1 MERILD
7 HGQDLQRPVSGPA
20 RAEDLLAACYQ
31 DMRRVARAIMA
42 NDGMRARLQP
52 TDLVNEA
59 SLRLI
64 QSMPAEVSDR
74 GHMLAVAGRTMR
86 RVLIDEARRHRAAK
100 RIQPPM
106 MTQFPG
112 GPRDEVVDI
121 EDLDRALAALE
132 LFSAEHARVV
142 ELRFS
147 LGLTVEET
155 AVATGLPERTV
166 KRRWQAARAWLA
178 DYLAPPLKQQSVGHP
193 GR

>member
-1 MERILD
+1 MAHVLD
-7 HGQDLQRPVSGPA
+7 DEQDLKRPVADPR
-20 RAEDLLAACYQ
+20 RAEALLAACYE
-31 DMRRVARAIMA
+31 DMRRVARSIMA
-42 NDGMRARLQP
+42 HDGMRARLQP

-64 QSMPAEVSDR
+64 QSMPREISDQ

-86 RVLIDEARRHRAAK
+86 RVLIDEARRYRAAK
-100 RIQPPM
+100 RAPPPL

-112 GPRDEVVDI
+112 GARDDVVDI

-155 AVATGLPERTV
+155 ALATGLPERTV
-166 KRRWQAARAWLA
+166 KRRWQAARAWLV
-178 DYLAPPLKQQSVGHP
+178 DYLAPDLGHQ

>member
-1 MERILD
+1 MERVLD
-7 HGQDLQRPVSGPA
+7 QERDLERPGAAPSRV
-20 RAEDLLAACYQ
+20 EDLLAACYE

-42 NDGMRARLQP
+42 HDGMRARLQP

-59 SLRLI
+59 ALRLI
-64 QSMPAEVSDR
+64 QSMPAQVADR

-86 RVLIDEARRHRAAK
+86 RVLIDEARRYRAAK
-100 RIQPPM
+100 RSPPPL

-112 GPRDEVVDI
+112 GERDEVVDI

-166 KRRWQAARAWLA
+166 KRRWQAARAWLV
-178 DYLAPPLKQQSVGHP
+178 DYLGHP

>member
-1 MERILD
+1 MERVLD
-7 HGQDLQRPVSGPA
+7 HQQDLKRPVAAPA
-20 RAEDLLAACYQ
+20 RAEDLLAACYE
-31 DMRRVARAIMA
+31 DMRRVARAIMSH
-42 NDGMRARLQP
+42 DGMRARLQP
-52 TDLVNEA
+52 TDLANEA
-59 SLRLI
+59 ALRLI
-64 QSMPAEVSDR
+64 QSMPGQVSDR

-86 RVLIDEARRHRAAK
+86 RVLIDEARRYRAAK
-100 RIQPPM
+100 RVQPPM

-112 GPRDEVVDI
+112 GARDEVVDI
-121 EDLDRALAALE
+121 EDLDRALVALE

-166 KRRWQAARAWLA
+166 KRRWQAARAWLV
-178 DYLAPPLKQQSVGHP
+178 DYLAPPREQQAVGHQ

>member
-1 MERILD
+1 MGRALNPE
-7 HGQDLQRPVSGPA
+7 QDLADSEAFRP
-20 RAEDLLAACYQ
+20 EELLAACYE

-42 NDGMRARLQP
+42 GDGMRLRLQP

-64 QSMPAEVSDR
+64 QSMPGKISDQ

-86 RVLIDEARRHRAAK
+86 RVLIDEARRFRAAK
-100 RIQPPM
+100 RVAPPV

-112 GPRDEVVDI
+112 GAQDDVIDV

-132 LFSAEHARVV
+132 VFSAEHARVV
-142 ELRFS
+142 ELRFT

-155 AVATGLPERTV
+155 ALATGLPERTV
-166 KRRWQAARAWLA
+166 KRRWQAARAWLL
-178 DYLAPPLKQQSVGHP
+178 DYLGPA

>member
-1 MERILD
+1 M
-7 HGQDLQRPVSGPA
+7 A
-20 RAEDLLAACYQ
+20 RALKPQDELADPETFRPEALLAACYE

-42 NDGMRARLQP
+42 GDAMRLKLQP

-64 QSMPAEVSDR
+64 QSMPDRISDQ
-74 GHMLAVAGRTMR
+74 GHMLAVAARTMR

-100 RIQPPM
+100 RMAPPV

-112 GPRDEVVDI
+112 GADEDVIDV

-132 LFSAEHARVV
+132 RFSPEHARVV
-142 ELRFS
+142 ELRFT

-155 AVATGLPERTV
+155 AKATGLPERTV
-166 KRRWQAARAWLA
+166 KRRWASARAWLL
-178 DYLAPPLKQQSVGHP
+178 DHLAPA